1 MIASDPRIQFL
12 KHSILQGNL
21 FRALKEFKRDKISR
35 QNARLSLAN
44 CVYDNPS
51 LPRRKLMLSVG
62 GNNYRPPLE
71 RSKSAPK
78 LMAIEEAEDDDEER
92 EEEQYTASRSVYSG
106 SMGRRSWLNRNSV
119 SVVEATEEEEEDEED
134 HESICHEPKVPE
146 LEGHEIDQTVQENS
160 FKLTP
165 SISRFEGEEDEEED
179 HEKVGGEATN
189 RDCDKETEGLEG
201 EIMSYFEKKLNERSV
216 PQDDVKEGRKSI
228 DCQLDTDDIISQL
241 IRNQPP
247 SRSSLASMTSPAASE
262 PDEPESNLRYQ
273 IEDLDSDVDSDQRRF
288 SPSMESDDSTRTRR
302 NHLHHHYPS
311 KGIQESALQLDLPKK
326 GYGSHQGT
334 DSDSDVSDESGFI
347 EYHQEHHRYPISA
360 DINKADNSILV

>member
-1 MIASDPRIQFL
+1 M
-12 KHSILQGNL
+12 
-21 FRALKEFKRDKISR
+21 KEFKRDKISK

-92 EEEQYTASRSVYSG
+92 EEEPYRKSNKRYSQMGSV
-106 SMGRRSWLNRNSV
+106 GRRSWLHRTSL
-119 SVVEATEEEEEDEED
+119 SAPDGPEESEGEAGARGLSKCEAE
-134 HESICHEPKVPE
+134 
-146 LEGHEIDQTVQENS
+146 EGHEIDDVVQENS

-165 SISRFEGEEDEEED
+165 SISRFEEDVEEEQ
-179 HEKVGGEATN
+179 E
-189 RDCDKETEGLEG
+189 DCDKETDGLEG

-216 PQDDVKEGRKSI
+216 DQEAQDTKMRNKSV
-228 DCQLDTDDIISQL
+228 DTDDIISHL

-247 SRSSLASMTSPAASE
+247 PSRKLAAASLTSPAASE
-262 PDEPESNLRYQ
+262 PDEPESLRYQ
-273 IEDLDSDVDSDQRRF
+273 IEDLDSDADSDQPRL
-288 SPSMESDDSTRTRR
+288 SPSIESDDSSRGSHHR
-302 NHLHHHYPS
+302 HHHYPG
-311 KGIQESALQLDLPKK
+311 KGIQMSQFSEESALDGMELARK
-326 GYGSHQGT
+326 GYPNNHT

-347 EYHQEHHRYPISA
+347 EYQDHKYPINA